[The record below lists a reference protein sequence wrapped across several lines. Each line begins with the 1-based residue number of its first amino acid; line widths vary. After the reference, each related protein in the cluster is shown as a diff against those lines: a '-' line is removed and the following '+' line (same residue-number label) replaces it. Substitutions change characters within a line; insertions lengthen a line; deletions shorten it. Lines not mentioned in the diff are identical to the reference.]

1 VRLHRAPVVAPSR
14 IRLEN
19 PQSWVSCIFCG
30 SDPRGVKVALGLAP
44 GPKDRF
50 DLCFT
55 CADVMRPCIGP
66 PRFWTCQCCGKSV
79 RPGFALKRHAT
90 TVDKFHFC
98 EPCALKLVSL
108 SYDHGLRAGSITLL
122 EWEGV
127 PA

>member
-1 VRLHRAPVVAPSR
+1 MAAFSR
-14 IRLEN
+14 ISLEN
-19 PQSWVSCIFCG
+19 PLVWVNCVFCG
-30 SDPRGVKVALGLAP
+30 SEPKGLRVALGQSP

-50 DLCFT
+50 ELCFK

-66 PRFWTCQCCGKSV
+66 PRHWTCQCCGTST
-79 RPGFALKRHAT
+79 RPGFALKRHST

-108 SYDHGLRAGSITLL
+108 SYDGNLRAGTITLL
-122 EWEGV
+122 EWEGI